1 MADVPPRPHRA
12 RDPGKR
18 LFQYLN
24 DWGGVNWVDCPRCGG
39 PARDTGS
46 RVTCIKC
53 SYAYGAKEQRVRKGQ
68 MLTLAKGSPVCAK
81 CKGPI
86 PDHGRALRPNGADA
100 PPMAQV
106 KCPTCGYRG
115 AYPGYAGRS
124 TLGWSRSGLPF
135 RRGPYL
141 RRSIGNYTLWVYNL
155 DHLDALETWLG
166 ADLRERP
173 ARRAL
178 TMMARLPRWMK
189 AASARPKVLKA
200 LAEMREEAAQVGITR
215 D

>member
-1 MADVPPRPHRA
+1 MAQASSPPRRA

-24 DWGGVNWVDCPRCGG
+24 NWGGVNWVRCPKCGG
-39 PARDTGS
+39 PARDTRS

-53 SYAYGAKEQRVRKGQ
+53 SYAYGAKEQHIRKGQ
-68 MLTLAKGSPVCAK
+68 ILTLQKWSPSCAK
-81 CKGPI
+81 CKAPV
-86 PDHGRALRPNGADA
+86 PTRGRALRPTDA
-100 PPMAQV
+100 EDTPLAQV
-106 KCPTCGYRG
+106 RCPTCKHIG

-124 TLGWSRSGLPF
+124 SLFFSRALPY

-141 RRSIGNYTLWVYNL
+141 YREIGNHTLWVYNL
-155 DHLDALETWLG
+155 EHLDALEQWLG
-166 ADLRERP
+166 AELRERP
-173 ARRAL
+173 AKRAL

-200 LAEMREEAAQVGITR
+200 LAEMRAEAARVGIS
-215 D
+215 